1 MAIITT
7 LHNLL
12 KRSLPGIH
20 AARLQE
26 LMAAVEAGLTGT
38 SLSITALGGLSLKL
52 FYLALMNIS
61 KKRTMPLHEWKAS
74 LNRFS
79 IQFEDRM
86 PSL

>member
-20 AARLQE
+20 AARLQA

-38 SLSITALGGLSLKL
+38 SLSITALGRALSLKL

-61 KKRTMPLHEWKAS
+61 KKMDHA
-74 LNRFS
+74 
-79 IQFEDRM
+79 IA
-86 PSL
+86 

>member
-38 SLSITALGGLSLKL
+38 SLSITALGGC
-52 FYLALMNIS
+52 
-61 KKRTMPLHEWKAS
+61 H
-74 LNRFS
+74 
-79 IQFEDRM
+79 
-86 PSL
+86 